1 MKICLGYVCVRTCTQ
16 THTHTHKLCSSGLEG
31 RGSREGNNQFDG
43 FEMPIEHKST
53 HISVVT
59 QELREKG

>member
-1 MKICLGYVCVRTCTQ
+1 MCACAHALK
-16 THTHTHKLCSSGLEG
+16 HTHTHKLCSSGLEG